1 MAIALLPL
9 LLHSQTEYPFV
20 LSSAHWA
27 IFLVLLAQWD
37 RQTDK
42 ATERTT
48 CSLITPSF
56 LRAVVLMASAI
67 VFIVA
72 SIGLYANLSLTAF
85 ERNHFADIQPARRA
99 MAFDPWVNTERWHYD
114 QQTHALL
121 MYNQTRDPRLLENY
135 AQWAQ
140 GYLTRRIDKIVY
152 ASWLAIAQYQQDTA
166 TYRRLHQK
174 AKTLFPTDPR
184 FITDSP
190 E

>member
-1 MAIALLPL
+1 M
-9 LLHSQTEYPFV
+9 

-27 IFLVLLAQWD
+27 IFLLLLAQWD
-37 RQTDK
+37 CQTEK
-42 ATERTT
+42 ATERTKLSSVT
-48 CSLITPSF
+48 HSF
-56 LRAVVLMASAI
+56 LRTVVPMASAAI
-67 VFIVA
+67 CIVA

-140 GYLTRRIDKIVY
+140 GYLARRIDKNVY

-166 TYRRLHQK
+166 TYWRLHHE
-174 AKTLFPTDPR
+174 ANALFPTDPR
-184 FITDSP
+184 FLTDLP